1 VLLSDSQIPLIV
13 YIKITMSLSKLLA
26 GRKRVSRVW
35 KWLVYS
41 EQKDKSVC
49 QAAVDVDGT
58 KKCFT
63 ALAGKNPTNLKV
75 GHFFMPVLYC

>member
-1 VLLSDSQIPLIV
+1 
-13 YIKITMSLSKLLA
+13 MSLSKLLA
-26 GRKRVSRVW
+26 GRKRESGVW
-35 KWLVYS
+35 KWFIYN

-58 KKCFT
+58 KKCFA